1 MAVRK
6 VASLFFRGTFTAPG
20 SFIDK
25 LYASGIFMTRLLR
38 ATCLGVALLWPLAA
52 RAQDA
57 AEFDPATLDM
67 AKLIECRTYA
77 PPQYNALAF
86 WLMED
91 QGKAARARFG
101 LSETRSANPMLK
113 TYALETPLTVFGRQ
127 TRQIAFTSSGPMAIL
142 DEADPH
148 PLARELG
155 VEPAVDVP
163 GKFLAEREISASS
176 ETPKKGGMTFNSR
189 VALNVSTVT
198 SHPGKTLAGCSY
210 VVDMVEAEDAK

>member
-1 MAVRK
+1 
-6 VASLFFRGTFTAPG
+6 
-20 SFIDK
+20 
-25 LYASGIFMTRLLR
+25 MTRSLR
-38 ATCLGVALLWPLAA
+38 AACLGVALLAPVAA
-52 RAQDA
+52 RAQEP

-77 PPQYNALAF
+77 PAQYNALAF
-86 WLMED
+86 WLVGD
-91 QGKAARARFG
+91 NGKAARERFG
-101 LSETRSANPMLK
+101 LSETKSGNPMLK
-113 TYALETPLTVFGRQ
+113 AYALKTPLTVFGRQ
-127 TRQIAFTSSGPMAIL
+127 TRQIAFASSGPLAIL

-163 GKFLAEREISASS
+163 GKFLGEREISASS
-176 ETPKKGGMTFNSR
+176 EKGGDGMTFNSR

-210 VVDMVEAEDAK
+210 VIDMVEAEDAK

>member
-1 MAVRK
+1 
-6 VASLFFRGTFTAPG
+6 
-20 SFIDK
+20 
-25 LYASGIFMTRLLR
+25 MTRTL
-38 ATCLGVALLWPLAA
+38 TGLGLAIALLTPLAA
-52 RAQDA
+52 QAQEPV
-57 AEFDPATLDM
+57 EFDPATLDL

-91 QGKAARARFG
+91 GGKAARARFG
-101 LSETRSANPMLK
+101 LTETRSANPLLQ
-113 TYALETPLTVFGRQ
+113 TYALKAPLSVFGRQ
-127 TRQIAFTSSGPMAIL
+127 TRQVAFTSSGLVAVL

-155 VEPAVDVP
+155 VDPVVDSP
-163 GKFLAEREISASS
+163 GKFLGERQISASS
-176 ETPKKGGMTFNSR
+176 QNDEGTSMIFKSR

-210 VVDMVEAEDAK
+210 EIDIVEAADAK

>member
-1 MAVRK
+1 
-6 VASLFFRGTFTAPG
+6 
-20 SFIDK
+20 
-25 LYASGIFMTRLLR
+25 MTRTLAGLSL
-38 ATCLGVALLWPLAA
+38 AVALLAPWAA
-52 RAQDA
+52 QAQEA
-57 AEFDPATLDM
+57 VEFDPATLDL

-91 QGKAARARFG
+91 GGKAARARFG
-101 LSETRSANPMLK
+101 LTETRSANPMLR
-113 TYALETPLTVFGRQ
+113 TYALKAPLTVFGRQ
-127 TRQIAFTSSGPMAIL
+127 TRQVAFTSSGLVAVL

-155 VEPAVDVP
+155 VEPAVDTP
-163 GKFLAEREISASS
+163 GKFLGERQISASS
-176 ETPKKGGMTFNSR
+176 QNDEGTSMVFNSR

-210 VVDMVEAEDAK
+210 EIDIVEAADAK

>member
-1 MAVRK
+1 M
-6 VASLFFRGTFTAPG
+6 
-20 SFIDK
+20 
-25 LYASGIFMTRLLR
+25 FMTRLLR
-38 ATCLGVALLWPLAA
+38 AAVLGVALLAPLAA
-52 RAQDA
+52 RAQEPV
-57 AEFDPATLDM
+57 EFDPATLDL

-91 QGKAARARFG
+91 GGKAARTRFG
-101 LSETRSANPMLK
+101 MTETKSANPMLK
-113 TYALETPLTVFGRQ
+113 TYALKAPLSVFGRQ
-127 TRQIAFTSSGPMAIL
+127 TGRIAFSSSGLLAVL

-163 GKFLAEREISASS
+163 GKFLGEREISASS
-176 ETPKKGGMTFNSR
+176 EKGTGMVFNSR

-210 VVDMVEAEDAK
+210 VIDMVETADAK